1 MLYDFLSQ
9 NHTRIQVL
17 ISYLVQMCNAWFLS
31 LLEEAVDTGKG
42 FMCN

>member
-9 NHTRIQVL
+9 KNARIQVPTH
-17 ISYLVQMCNAWFLS
+17 VQMCNAWFLS
-31 LLEEAVDTGKG
+31 PLEEAVDNGKG